1 LGGVDA
7 LTEVDPLSL
16 DPEGDLRLVYA
27 AHQYVPTAYSQ
38 QTEGKWE
45 YSCAREMK
53 DKKGKPKPEQ
63 YVTYSAGYAAELEGV
78 YRRLSAWKEANKVPV
93 AVNEFGVIRWVGGW
107 SGGKPAPD
115 AYRFMADQLRLIEGL
130 GLNYAIWKW
139 DSAECMGD
147 DDFNFLH
154 GQTFE
159 KHANVDSELSDV
171 IR

>member
-7 LTEVDPLSL
+7 LTELDPLSL

-139 DSAECMGD
+139 DPAECMGD
-147 DDFNFLH
+147 DDFNFRH